1 MIRAAIV
8 VAGLA
13 AANLARAD
21 APGAQPRAV
30 AAAAATPA
38 AAPPASEP
46 PDSAATD
53 AADANLESTAT
64 RRGMT
69 FAAAFG
75 GGFIAGFG
83 IDNSVGRGGAV
94 AFRIGR
100 VATPRTV
107 ITLEFDA
114 AVLLHKRSD
123 MSPVEANSNG
133 ALCAGAQYFVSSGLS
148 LRLGAGVGAYTA
160 RGILPPPTV
169 INPMPGAVDQT
180 TVGPVLL
187 GGLGVE
193 LARIKWAVIGL
204 EATTTAMISSGVL
217 FGTSLKLGL
226 SID

>member
-1 MIRAAIV
+1 MIARAVV

-13 AANLARAD
+13 AASVARAD
-21 APGAQPRAV
+21 APGAKPTPTAAPV
-30 AAAAATPA
+30 AA
-38 AAPPASEP
+38 ASEP

-69 FAAAFG
+69 LAAAVG

-83 IDNSVGRGGAV
+83 FDNSVGRGGAV

-107 ITLEFDA
+107 ITLELDI

-123 MSPVEANSNG
+123 SSPVDANTN
-133 ALCAGAQYFVSSGLS
+133 AELFAGAQYFVSSGLS
-148 LRLGAGVGAYTA
+148 LRLGGGFGAYTA
-160 RGILPPPTV
+160 RGI
-169 INPMPGAVDQT
+169 IDAMNPMMTRDDT
-180 TVGPVLL
+180 TIGPALL
-187 GGLGVE
+187 GGIGVE

-204 EATTTAMISSGVL
+204 EATTTAMINSGVL
-217 FGTSLKLGL
+217 LGSSLKLGL
-226 SID
+226 SIE

>member
-1 MIRAAIV
+1 MIGRAV
-8 VAGLA
+8 VAAGLMA
-13 AANLARAD
+13 ASLARAD
-21 APGAQPRAV
+21 APGAKPAV
-30 AAAAATPA
+30 RPAAAAAAPA
-38 AAPPASEP
+38 PSEP
-46 PDSAATD
+46 PDAAADD
-53 AADANLESTAT
+53 AAEANLESTAT

-75 GGFIAGFG
+75 GGFLAGFG

-114 AVLLHKRSD
+114 AVVLHKRAD
-123 MSPVEANSNG
+123 MSPVDANTNG
-133 ALCAGAQYFVSSGLS
+133 ELFAGAQYFLSRALS

-160 RGILPPPTV
+160 RGIVQPD
-169 INPMPGAVDQT
+169 NPMRTRDVT
-180 TVGPVLL
+180 TIGPALL
-187 GGLGVE
+187 AGLGVE

-204 EATTTAMISSGVL
+204 EASTTAMINSGVL
-217 FGTSLKLGL
+217 LGSSLKLGI